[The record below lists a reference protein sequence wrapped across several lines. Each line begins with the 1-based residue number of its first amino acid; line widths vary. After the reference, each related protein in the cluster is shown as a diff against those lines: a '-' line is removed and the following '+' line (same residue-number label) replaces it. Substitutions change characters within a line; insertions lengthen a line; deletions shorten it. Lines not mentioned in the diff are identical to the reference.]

1 MESNIPGVFAAG
13 DVAAA
18 PLSLNG
24 ATLPDLVSI
33 GHWQLAHYH
42 GRVAGRNMA
51 ALLTGNTALKQ
62 KVTAVPFFWTVLF
75 GKSIRYAGYGAGF
88 DDVHITG
95 DLANLQFVAYYL
107 KQGLVVAVAT
117 LNSDPVAAQFAEYL
131 AANKRP
137 LTKEDLT
144 SDHTAWQKK

>member
-42 GRVAGRNMA
+42 GRVWPV
-51 ALLTGNTALKQ
+51 
-62 KVTAVPFFWTVLF
+62 VT
-75 GKSIRYAGYGAGF
+75 
-88 DDVHITG
+88 
-95 DLANLQFVAYYL
+95 
-107 KQGLVVAVAT
+107 
-117 LNSDPVAAQFAEYL
+117 
-131 AANKRP
+131 
-137 LTKEDLT
+137 
-144 SDHTAWQKK
+144 

>member
-1 MESNIPGVFAAG
+1 MQSNVAGVFAAG

-18 PLSLNG
+18 ILTLNG
-24 ATLPDLVSI
+24 NALREPTSI

-51 ALLTGNTALKQ
+51 ALLANKPEQQEAAA
-62 KVTAVPFFWTVLF
+62 VVPFFWTVLF

-88 DDVHITG
+88 DDLHMTG
-95 DLANLQFVAYYL
+95 DLAALSFVAYYL
-107 KQGLVVAVAT
+107 KKGHVVAVAT
-117 LNSDPVAAQFAEYL
+117 LNTDPVAAKFAEYL

-137 LTKEDLT
+137 LTKEDLVA
-144 SDHTAWQKK
+144 DDKAWQN